1 MLRPLLIGFVAGMRS
16 MTPLAAVSLAAR
28 AGRLPAHRGAWRL
41 LAQPA
46 VVAGSAAL
54 ALGELAG
61 DKLHSAPDRIV
72 APGIAARLATGAL
85 AGAAVA
91 PRGRRAEAMAVG
103 AATAVAASYL
113 TFGLR
118 MMALR
123 RYGQARSGLVEDALA
138 LAGALAIVTAG
149 PGREATT
156 SGAAASGPDRASS
169 GRRRGWRERP
179 RPG

>member
-1 MLRPLLIGFVAGMRS
+1 MLRPVLIGLVAGMRS

-28 AGRLPAHRGAWRL
+28 TGRLPARGGAWRL
-41 LAQPA
+41 LGAPA

-54 ALGELAG
+54 AVGELAG
-61 DKLHSAPDRIV
+61 DKLPSAPDRIV
-72 APGIAARLATGAL
+72 APGIAARLVSGAL

-118 MMALR
+118 MIALR

-138 LAGALAIVTAG
+138 LAGALAVAAAG
-149 PGREATT
+149 PGRDAAT
-156 SGAAASGPDRASS
+156 SGAAASGADRASA
-169 GRRRGWRERP
+169 GRRRGWRG
-179 RPG
+179 RPGPG